1 MWVNTNMSFMNTYKN
16 TSKRLIAM
24 ISGVCMLSVLIL
36 SSCLKQNDNQT
47 YNPPIAIA
55 TVIQASPDEP
65 PIDLTF
71 DNNKVN
77 INPLNFADH
86 IGYFQA
92 YAGTRQIKFVNHV
105 TSGTVLADTATL
117 AQNNAYSIF
126 LVNKPAQPAMLI
138 VKDTVSR
145 PADGKASIRFI
156 NLTPDAPAVDLA
168 VTGGAVLI
176 GNVAYKGHST
186 FIPVTG
192 NNNYNFEIRQHGT
205 NTVLA
210 TLANISL
217 NSSYV
222 YTIWFGGLLNPTTTT
237 DKAAINIMTNAFY

>member
-1 MWVNTNMSFMNTYKN
+1 MNTYKN

-24 ISGVCMLSVLIL
+24 ISGACMLSILLL

-47 YNPPIAIA
+47 YNPPVALV
-55 TVIQASPDEP
+55 TVIQASPDEAP
-65 PIDLTF
+65 LDFSL
-71 DNNKVN
+71 DNSKVN
-77 INPLNFADH
+77 INPLNFGDH

-92 YAGTRQIKFVNHV
+92 YAGNRQIKFVNHA
-105 TSGTVLADTATL
+105 TSGNIFADTATL
-117 AQNNAYSIF
+117 AQNTAYSLF
-126 LVNKPAQPAMLI
+126 LANKPAQPEILLI
-138 VKDTVSR
+138 KDTVSR

-156 NLTPDAPAVDLA
+156 NLSPDAPAVDLA

-176 GNVAYKGHST
+176 GNEAYKGHST

-192 NNNYNFEIRQHGT
+192 NINYNFEIRQHGT
-205 NTVLA
+205 VTVLA

-222 YTIWFGGLLNPTTTT
+222 YTIWFGGLITPTTTT
-237 DKAAINIMTNAFY
+237 DKAAINIVTNAFY